1 VTRRRLG
8 VVAGALAALLL
19 AGAHA
24 QGQPPTKLPRIGLLF
39 TPTASAH
46 APLRE
51 ALRHGLHEL
60 GYVEGRTA
68 IIETRYA
75 YGRVYRLPQLAAEP
89 AGLRADI
96 IVTAGSAAINAAGQ
110 MAPTTPIVFCGAGDA
125 VAAGHV
131 VSLAR
136 PGGNITGLSV
146 LGTELSP
153 KRLQLLKELQPSS
166 ARLASLFNPA
176 DAGMMRRVTEAQ
188 SAATS
193 LGLRVMPLEV
203 RTAADFDTAFATMTK
218 ERPDT
223 LLTVVDAFTL
233 QNRKRIIE
241 YAAVHRIAAVYE
253 TREFVDSGGL
263 ISYGPSLADNY
274 RRAATY
280 VDKILKGAKP
290 ADLPVE
296 QPTKFELVINRTTA
310 RTLGLTVP
318 PSLQLR
324 VDDLVD

>member
-1 VTRRRLG
+1 MLLG
-8 VVAGALAALLL
+8 GAQAT
-19 AGAHA
+19 
-24 QGQPPTKLPRIGLLF
+24 GQPATKTPRIGMLF
-39 TPTASAH
+39 TPTVSAH
-46 APLRE
+46 APLRK
-51 ALRHGLHEL
+51 ALRDGLEEL

-68 IIETRYA
+68 VIETRYA
-75 YGRVYRLPQLAAEP
+75 EGRVDHLPQLAAEL
-89 AGLRADI
+89 AALKVDI

-110 MAPTTPIVFCGAGDA
+110 AAPTTPIVFCGAGDA

-131 VSLAR
+131 VSLAH
-136 PGGNITGLSV
+136 PGGNVTGLSV

-153 KRLQLLKELQPSS
+153 KRLQLLKELRPSS
-166 ARLASLFNPA
+166 ARLAILFNPA

-188 SAATS
+188 SAARS
-193 LGLRVMPLEV
+193 LGMSVVPLEV
-203 RTAADFDTAFATMTK
+203 RTPVDFDNAFAAMTK
-218 ERPDT
+218 DRSDA

-233 QNRKRIIE
+233 QNRKRIVDF
-241 YAAVHRIAAVYE
+241 AATHRIAAMYE

-274 RRAATY
+274 RRAAVY

-296 QPTKFELVINRTTA
+296 QPTKFELVINRATA

-324 VDDLVD
+324 VDAFVD

>member
-8 VVAGALAALLL
+8 IGAGALVALLL
-19 AGAHA
+19 VGAHA
-24 QGQPPTKLPRIGLLF
+24 HGQPPTRLPRIGLLF

-51 ALRHGLHEL
+51 ALHQGLHEL

-68 IIETRYA
+68 VIEVRYA
-75 YGRVYRLPQLAAEP
+75 EGRVDRLPQLAAELV
-89 AGLRADI
+89 ALKVDV

-110 MAPTTPIVFCGAGDA
+110 AAPSTPIVFCGAGDA

-166 ARLASLFNPA
+166 ARLAILFNPA

-188 SAATS
+188 AAATA
-193 LGLRVMPLEV
+193 LGMRVMPLEV
-203 RTAADFDTAFATMTK
+203 RKPEDFDTAFATMTK
-218 ERPDT
+218 ARPDT

-233 QNRKRIIE
+233 ANRRRIVE
-241 YAAVHRIAAVYE
+241 YAAAHRIAAVYE

-280 VDKILKGAKP
+280 VDKILKGARP
-290 ADLPVE
+290 AELPVE

-318 PSLQLR
+318 AGLQLR
-324 VDDLVD
+324 VDEFVD